1 MYEYEPYHKYVYDGP
16 VMFFDKLVADH
27 WKGETMAPTE
37 KKARSNLSYQ
47 AKKQLNLIAGTKV
60 SLPGK
65 IKMVN

>member
-1 MYEYEPYHKYVYDGP
+1 MYESYRKYVYDGP
-16 VMFFDKLVADH
+16 VVAFNQCLTSR

-37 KKARSNLSYQ
+37 RKARSNLIYQ
-47 AKKQLNLIAGTKV
+47 FKRQNNKVAGSKV

>member
-1 MYEYEPYHKYVYDGP
+1 MYKAYRKYVYDGP
-16 VMFFDKLVADH
+16 VVAFNQCLTSR

-37 KKARSNLSYQ
+37 RKARSNLIYQ
-47 AKKQLNLIAGTKV
+47 FKRQNNKVAGSKV